1 MSFLYYWWYGTQ
13 ENGNLSEKKISALEI
28 KHAMDKLNRIPEDRK
43 REKYLPP
50 LAKEFQQKLDDG
62 VFIPWD
68 AELSKKSDIM
78 YRMMQQ
84 HNQHTGTKFGDIK
97 EHHRRK
103 IPVLLALQEKTRL
116 Q

>member
-1 MSFLYYWWYGTQ
+1 MSFLYYWWYGA
-13 ENGNLSEKKISALEI
+13 ESVEKKITALEI
-28 KHAMDKLNRIPEDRK
+28 KNAMDKLDRIPEERK

-50 LAKEFQQKLDDG
+50 LAKEFQKKLDDG

-68 AELSKKSDIM
+68 AELSKKTDIM

-84 HNQHTGTKFGDIK
+84 HTQHNGTRFNDLK
-97 EHHRRK
+97 EDHKRK